1 MITKDDFTKALKD
14 FGGSESQKI
23 LQDPQAY
30 QATFDLLITVAED
43 SSIFQK
49 KLSIANTAAGVANM
63 AVGHS
68 SADRRTKNAVRAGSF
83 ALSQF
88 QQTANLAS
96 VTNRLSPGAAM
107 VAVSATIVN
116 KTGIIVSFAGG
127 DKKKAQCIGAVMELS
142 ASAVITA
149 VSAPTG
155 VLLVLSVASLAASSV
170 NAYNSCF

>member
-88 QQTANLAS
+88 QQTANLAN
-96 VTNRLSPGAAM
+96 VTKLSPGAAM
-107 VAVSATIVN
+107 VAVSATVVN

>member
-96 VTNRLSPGAAM
+96 VTRVSPGGAM
-107 VAVSATIVN
+107 VAVSATVVN
-116 KTGIIVSFAGG
+116 KTCIMVSFAGG

>member
-30 QATFDLLITVAED
+30 QATFDLLITVAKD

-96 VTNRLSPGAAM
+96 VTRLSPGAAM
-107 VAVSATIVN
+107 VAVSATVVN

-142 ASAVITA
+142 ASAVMTA

>member
-96 VTNRLSPGAAM
+96 VTRLSPGGAM
-107 VAVSATIVN
+107 VAVSATVVN

>member
-1 MITKDDFTKALKD
+1 LVCFYERDIK
-14 FGGSESQKI
+14 QI
-23 LQDPQAY
+23 
-30 QATFDLLITVAED
+30 AED
-43 SSIFQK
+43 NARSFP
-49 KLSIANTAAGVANM
+49 LAATADPPVTEQLP
-63 AVGHS
+63 S
-68 SADRRTKNAVRAGSF
+68 TSARRLR
-83 ALSQF
+83 
-88 QQTANLAS
+88 
-96 VTNRLSPGAAM
+96 SPRAAM
-107 VAVSATIVN
+107 VAVSATVVN